1 MSGERFVLAIDT
13 ATAPGGV
20 AVGIGTDVVAEVVL
34 GTAARHSELGMP
46 AVDFA
51 LRAAGASMAEVDA
64 IVCGSGPGSFT
75 GVRIAAATAKGLAHA
90 RGVPLY
96 VHSSLLAAAAAA
108 ASPDPVCA
116 LFDARRG
123 EAYGGCW
130 RLRDGGPEVIL
141 EPLADDVESIVER
154 VRRWDPLF
162 VGDGAWSNRDR
173 IEALGGRLAA
183 PGATTGCAGALIRL
197 HAHDPHPVPVDTA
210 RWEPTYIRAPN
221 VTMPRGTRQTPPDR
235 SRAERA

>member
-20 AVGIGTDVVAEVVL
+20 AVGSGADVIAEVVL
-34 GTAARHSELGMP
+34 GTAARHSELVMP

-51 LRAAGASMAEVDA
+51 LRAAGASMAGVDA

-90 RGVPLY
+90 RGVPLHA
-96 VHSSLLAAAAAA
+96 HSSLLAAAAAVA
-108 ASPDPVCA
+108 TSDPVCA

-130 RLRDGGPEVIL
+130 RIVDGRPEAIL
-141 EPLADDVESIVER
+141 EPLAEDVASIVER
-154 VRRWDPLF
+154 VRRWEPLF
-162 VGDGAWSNRDR
+162 VGDGAWLNRDR
-173 IEALGGRLAA
+173 IEALGGRVAA
-183 PGATTGCAGALIRL
+183 PGATAGCAGALIRL
-197 HAHDPHPVPVDTA
+197 HAHDPQPVPVDAA
-210 RWEPTYIRAPN
+210 RWEPSYIRAPN
-221 VTMPRGTRQTPPDR
+221 VTVPRQMAAARA
-235 SRAERA
+235 RAERS

>member
-34 GTAARHSELGMP
+34 GRAARHSELGMP

-123 EAYGGCW
+123 EVCA
-130 RLRDGGPEVIL
+130 RQREQRAKARQLPDTVLR
-141 EPLADDVESIVER
+141 
-154 VRRWDPLF
+154 
-162 VGDGAWSNRDR
+162 VGA
-173 IEALGGRLAA
+173 
-183 PGATTGCAGALIRL
+183 
-197 HAHDPHPVPVDTA
+197 
-210 RWEPTYIRAPN
+210 
-221 VTMPRGTRQTPPDR
+221 
-235 SRAERA
+235 SRAAGNR